1 MGKGVKHA
9 LGGGGGGRIGG
20 RTGQCSGGGCGGTL
34 FLLSSPPALSP
45 SCPLSLMAAGEGGGG
60 RPKFRRPTLSLPLPP
75 PQPPPPATAT
85 SVAHHRRGLHPSSCG
100 CDAGHDGG
108 HGAGRWGGLCHLP
121 PLPPP
126 TRWPA
131 TPSHSEGTQ
140 APGARWRA
148 VGSLSHNWE
157 ERRETSEC
165 AAAHSL
171 LPAARWDGTFQPNR
185 RHQ

>member
-1 MGKGVKHA
+1 MRW
-9 LGGGGGGRIGG
+9 GGGGRSHWRANGTMQRRRVWGNPFSVVVAARPLPVVSPVAHGRGG
-20 RTGQCSGGGCGGTL
+20 
-34 FLLSSPPALSP
+34 
-45 SCPLSLMAAGEGGGG
+45 GGGG

-185 RHQ
+185 RHR